1 MSYIIEVEEANNG
14 DVFIPLPDE
23 ICEELNW
30 QEGDILEWNLKG
42 NGIVLNKLNDSAG
55 YEVNED

>member
-14 DVFIPLPDE
+14 DVVISLPDE

>member
-14 DVFIPLPDE
+14 DVVIPLPDE